1 MSEEFRSGSISI
13 VGRPNVGKS
22 TLLNH
27 LLQQKISITS
37 RKPQTTRHNIIGI
50 KTVEDTQFVYV
61 DTPGLH
67 KGGKKAMNRY
77 LNRAASTAISDVNV
91 VVFVIEALQWTDE
104 DQQVLEKIRAAEVP
118 VILAVNKVDQ
128 LDDKGKLLPF
138 LAELSTKMSFTDIV
152 PLSALKGKNLESL
165 EQSVRKLLPESE
177 PFYPEDQI
185 TDRSERF
192 LASEIVR
199 EKLMRRLGQELPYG
213 ISVEIESFVEEGT
226 MYHIHAVIWVE
237 RKGQKAIVIGKGG
250 TMLKSIGKDARVDME
265 KLFDAK
271 VFLELWVK
279 VKEGWSD
286 DERALRSLGYTDV

>member
-1 MSEEFRSGSISI
+1 MSDDFRSGYISI

-27 LLQQKISITS
+27 ILQQKLCITS

-50 KTVEDTQFVYV
+50 KTIDNTQFVYV

-77 LNRAASTAISDVNV
+77 LNRAASSAMMDVNAI
-91 VVFVIEALQWTDE
+91 VFVIEALNWTDE
-104 DQQVLEKIRAAEVP
+104 DQQVLEKIKDAKVP
-118 VILAVNKVDQ
+118 VILAVNKIDQ
-128 LDDKGKLLPF
+128 LDDKGSLLPF
-138 LAELSTKMSFTDIV
+138 LAELGKKMAFDDIV
-152 PLSALKGKNLESL
+152 PLSALKGKNLEPL
-165 EQSVRKLLPESE
+165 EQSVRKLLPVCE

-192 LASEIVR
+192 LASEIIR

-213 ISVEIESFVEEGT
+213 ISVEIESFVEEGS
-226 MYHIHAVIWVE
+226 MYRIHAVIWVE
-237 RKGQKAIVIGKGG
+237 RKGQKIIVIGKGG
-250 TMLKSIGKDARVDME
+250 SMLKSIGKDARVDME
-265 KLFDAK
+265 KLFDTK
-271 VFLELWVK
+271 IFLELWVK